1 MYYLI
6 IFYVGRHCDQVHHTV
21 LKLSVLYSKV
31 QHTVLKLSVLYSQ
44 TVLKYSTVL
53 NGIIYYI
60 RIIKHNYKIQSLRT
74 TLFKTNSQ

>member
-6 IFYVGRHCDQVHHTV
+6 IFYVGRHCAQVQYTV
-21 LKLSVLYSKV
+21 LKLSA
-31 QHTVLKLSVLYSQ
+31 LYSQ